1 MNLTL
6 IAAMASNRTIGKDND
21 LPWDLPD
28 DLQRFKRLTSG
39 HHIIMGRKTYES
51 MGRALPKRTNIVVTR
66 QEDFQAP
73 QCLVVHTLEEALQ
86 KAEND
91 SQPFVIGGAQVY
103 TQAMPYAKT
112 IELTFIHQDYP
123 GDTSFPEINAQ
134 EWKLARG
141 EKHEADAKHPY
152 PFEYLTYKKIQL

>member
-6 IAAMASNRTIGKDND
+6 IAAMANNRTIGINND

-28 DLQRFKRLTSG
+28 DLKRFQRLTSG

-91 SQPFVIGGAQVY
+91 SQPFVIGGAQIY

-123 GDTSFPEINAQ
+123 GDTSFPPIDPD

-141 EKHEADAKHPY
+141 EKHEADAKHPH
-152 PFEYLTYKKIQL
+152 PFEYLTYKRIKD